1 MYNFSMYAGGVV
13 FGLGLAVA
21 GAIKPEVVL
30 SFLRLEDLG
39 LALVIG
45 TALLLTLFVYQVI
58 PRLMKKPFFDEV
70 FDGHD
75 GFPVTSGTIVGAII
89 FGVGWG
95 ISGLCPATALA
106 AVGAGNWPILIGIGG
121 MFVGTFIYGTVKSRQ
136 MK

>member
-1 MYNFSMYAGGVV
+1 MYAGGVV
-13 FGLGLAVA
+13 FGLGLAIA
-21 GAIKPEVVL
+21 GAIQPEIVL
-30 SFLRLEDLG
+30 GFLRLEDFG

-45 TALLLTLFVYQVI
+45 TALIITLFFYQVI
-58 PRLMKKPFFDEV
+58 PRLMRKPFFDAV

-95 ISGLCPATALA
+95 ISGLCPATSLA
-106 AVGAGNWPILIGIGG
+106 AVGAGNWPILIGIAG
-121 MFVGTFIYGTVKSRQ
+121 MFVGTLIYGSVKNRK